1 MKKSNKIAIY
11 KNEREKKKKTTTT
24 MMKRGKRS
32 RRTQGTFNSISI
44 FSFYINISEMLIKT
58 ALERSLFHCLSVA
71 VVAVVVAAAAAAAVR
86 FV

>member
-11 KNEREKKKKTTTT
+11 KNEREKKKTT
-24 MMKRGKRS
+24 MMKRRKRS

-71 VVAVVVAAAAAAAVR
+71 VVAVVVAAAAAVR